1 MTKYDVWYTVG
12 DKYCA
17 TIEADSIEHL
27 YDLIFENPESSFLG
41 RTPLGIVVDIE
52 DYKEVK

>member
-1 MTKYDVWYTVG
+1 MTKYDVWYTFG

-17 TIEADSIEHL
+17 TIEADSVEHL
-27 YDLIFENPESSFLG
+27 YDLIHENPESSFLG
-41 RTPLGIVVDIE
+41 RTWIDGSVEIE

>member
-1 MTKYDVWYTVG
+1 MTKYDVRYTIE

-27 YDLIFENPESSFLG
+27 YNLIHENPESSFLG
-41 RTPLGIVVDIE
+41 RTWIGALVDIE
-52 DYKEVK
+52 HYKEVK

>member
-1 MTKYDVWYTVG
+1 MTKYDVWYTFG

-17 TIEADSIEHL
+17 TIEADSVEHL

-41 RTPLGIVVDIE
+41 RTWIGALADIE
-52 DYKEVK
+52 SYKEVK